1 MANSED
7 VLKRAERWLALDP
20 MNGDGSDDYHTTP
33 LIRAL
38 AAEVRELRR
47 DRARLDW
54 LLKNGFV
61 VLNRNSIFPAQTQHR
76 YDIDAAMGGGE
87 G

>member
-1 MANSED
+1 MANSDD
-7 VLKRAERWLALDP
+7 VLTRAERWLALDP
-20 MNGDGSDDYHTTP
+20 LNGDGSDGYHTTP

-54 LLKNGFV
+54 MLFHGV
-61 VLNRNSIFPAQTQHR
+61 MVMTSPEIWCDRAE
-76 YDIDAAMGGGE
+76 IDAAMGGGE
-87 G
+87 GEG